1 MSLAIDAVILFAAV
15 FIIWAGTSKGFIRSV
30 MGLISAGASLFAA
43 YAYTPVLAAYVKDKF
58 LIGRISEGIAET
70 LRSLAFDTST
80 DLYDLDRLAA
90 DLPEP
95 FTGILN
101 RYGIN
106 IADFSYK
113 LRGLTG
119 CDEST
124 VYGYAEEIADPTSAV
139 LASVISFILIF
150 LGVFIVLSLI
160 TSLLDLIF
168 RLPIL
173 KSANMLLGFV
183 FGCAEAAVIAFV
195 LAVLLSVLVTA
206 LGSIDPAMF
215 GGDIVEETMI
225 CSRLL
230 ELEPVEKVTEL
241 LEAITSPN

>member
-1 MSLAIDAVILFAAV
+1 MSLAIDAVILFTAV

-43 YAYTPVLAAYVKDKF
+43 YAYTPMLALYVKEKF

-80 DLYDLDRLAA
+80 DLYDLDRLAN

-101 RYGIN
+101 RYNVN

-113 LRGLTG
+113 LRGITG
-119 CDEST
+119 CDENT
-124 VYGYAEEIADPTSAV
+124 VYGFAEEIADPTSTV
-139 LASVISFILIF
+139 LASVISFIVIF
-150 LGVFIVLSLI
+150 VGVFIVLGLI

-173 KSANMLLGFV
+173 KSANMFLGFL
-183 FGCAEAAVIAFV
+183 FGCVEACAIAFV

-215 GGDIVEETMI
+215 GEDVVEETMI
-225 CSRLL
+225 CSKLL
-230 ELEPVEKVTEL
+230 ELKPVEIITEYL
-241 LEAITSPN
+241 PDGILQQ

>member
-43 YAYTPVLAAYVKDKF
+43 YAYAPVLAVYVKEKF
-58 LIGRISEGIAET
+58 LTGRIADGIAET

-80 DLYDLDRLAA
+80 DLYDMDRLAA

-95 FTGILN
+95 FIGILD

-106 IADFSYK
+106 IAEFSYK

-119 CDEST
+119 CDENA
-124 VYGYAEEIADPTSAV
+124 VYNFAEEIADPTSSV
-139 LASVISFILIF
+139 LASVISFIVIF
-150 LGVFIVLSLI
+150 IGVFIALSLV

-173 KSANMLLGFV
+173 KSANMVLGFL
-183 FGCAEAAVIAFV
+183 FGCAEAAVVAFV
-195 LAVLLSVLVTA
+195 LAVVLSVLVTA

-215 GGDIVEETMI
+215 GEDVVGETMI
-225 CSRLL
+225 CAKLL
-230 ELEPVEKVTEL
+230 ELEPVERINEI
-241 LEAITSPN
+241 LEAVTSPK